1 VEHITRVVVRGEAVR
16 VGVDLAKRVIQVHGV
31 DGQGKVLVS
40 RALARAKFVA
50 WCAQLPAGCI
60 VAMETSSSAHHWARK
75 LAALGLDARIIAAQL
90 VSPYRRQ
97 GASGKNDANDAAA
110 VCEAASRPQMHFVPV
125 KSIEQ
130 QSMLCVHRL
139 REGLKADRTAC
150 INRIRGLLAEFGL
163 VFAQSPGALEAVLSD
178 VLEDASNEMNTL
190 ARLALQRLQAQW
202 REIDTHLAWCDERIA
217 AHAKDNAAVKKAATL
232 MGIGPVTASA
242 TVATVG
248 DFKQFRHGAQFGAW
262 IGLTP
267 RQHSSG
273 GKNSL
278 GGITKRGDTY
288 LRSLLIQG
296 AKSAVMTAHRRSD
309 PISLWVTALRERAGW
324 PIDQIE
330 GCRGAGQQERAHPVG
345 GDDQRR
351 GIRCAPC
358 EHQTGCAGAGNAHRH
373 RRPVAGHESITQQAS
388 AKR

>member
-1 VEHITRVVVRGEAVR
+1 MEQITRAVVRGEAVR
-16 VGVDLAKRVIQVHGV
+16 VGVDLAKRVIQVHAV
-31 DGQGKVLVS
+31 DGAGHVLCS
-40 RALARAKFVA
+40 RALARDKFIA

-75 LAALGLDARIIAAQL
+75 LIALGLDARIIAAQL

-110 VCEAASRPQMHFVPV
+110 ICEAASRPQMHFVPV

-150 INRIRGLLAEFGL
+150 INRLRGLLAEFGL
-163 VFAQSPGALEAVLSD
+163 VFAQSPVVLEAVLTE
-178 VLEDASNEMNTL
+178 VLEDAGNEMNTL
-190 ARLALQRLQAQW
+190 ARLVLQRLQTQW
-202 REIDTHLAWCDERIA
+202 REIDVHIAWCDERIA
-217 AHAKDNAAVKKAATL
+217 AHQRDNDAVKKAATL
-232 MGIGPVTASA
+232 IGIGPVTASA
-242 TVATVG
+242 VVATVG
-248 DFKQFRHGAQFGAW
+248 EFKQFSSGAQFGAW
-262 IGLTP
+262 IGLVP

-296 AKSAVMTAHRRSD
+296 AKSAVMTAHKRSD
-309 PISLWVTALRERAGW
+309 PISKWAAALRERAGW
-324 PIDQIE
+324 QKTVVALANKNARILWAVMTKGDAFDARHISVKP
-330 GCRGAGQQERAHPVG
+330 GAPT
-345 GDDQRR
+345 
-351 GIRCAPC
+351 P
-358 EHQTGCAGAGNAHRH
+358 
-373 RRPVAGHESITQQAS
+373 AS
-388 AKR
+388 ATT

>member
-1 VEHITRVVVRGEAVR
+1 MEQITRAVVRGEAVRGQAVR
-16 VGVDLAKRVIQVHGV
+16 VGVDLAKRVIQVHAV
-31 DGQGKVLVS
+31 DAAGQVLCS
-40 RALARAKFVA
+40 RALPRDKFIA

-75 LAALGLDARIIAAQL
+75 LIALGLDARIIAAQL

-97 GASGKNDANDAAA
+97 GASGKNDANAAA
-110 VCEAASRPQMHFVPV
+110 AICEAASRPQMHFVLV

-163 VFAQSPGALEAVLSD
+163 VFAQSPAALQAVLVD

-190 ARLALQRLQAQW
+190 ARLVLQRAQHQW
-202 REIDTHLAWCDERIA
+202 RELDEHIDWCDARIA
-217 AHAKDNAAVKKAATL
+217 AHAKDNPAVNKAATL

-242 TVATVG
+242 SVATVG
-248 DFKQFRHGAQFGAW
+248 DFKQFQHAAQFGAW
-262 IGLTP
+262 IGLVP
-267 RQHSSG
+267 RQHSSV
-273 GKNSL
+273 GKNNL

-296 AKSAVMTAHRRSD
+296 AKSAVMSAHKRSD
-309 PISLWVTALRERAGW
+309 PISKWAVALRERAGW
-324 PIDQIE
+324 QKAAVVLANKNARILWAVMTKGDAFDPRHVSTKPKAPALATPSSAQPAAI
-330 GCRGAGQQERAHPVG
+330 GA
-345 GDDQRR
+345 
-351 GIRCAPC
+351 
-358 EHQTGCAGAGNAHRH
+358 
-373 RRPVAGHESITQQAS
+373 
-388 AKR
+388 

>member
-1 VEHITRVVVRGEAVR
+1 MEQITRSAARGEAVR
-16 VGVDLAKRVIQVHGV
+16 VGVDLAKRVIQVHAV

-40 RALARAKFVA
+40 RALARDKFVA

-110 VCEAASRPQMHFVPV
+110 ICEAASRPQMHYVPV

-130 QSMLCVHRL
+130 QSVLCVHRL
-139 REGLKADRTAC
+139 REGVKADRTAC

-163 VFAQSPGALEAVLSD
+163 VFAQSPRALESVLSD

-202 REIDTHLAWCDERIA
+202 REIDAHLQWCDERIA
-217 AHAKDNAAVKKAATL
+217 AHAKDNADVKKAATL
-232 MGIGPVTASA
+232 IGIGPVTASA
-242 TVATVG
+242 SVATVG
-248 DFKQFRHGAQFGAW
+248 DFKQFRHAAQFGAW

-296 AKSAVMTAHRRSD
+296 AKSAVMTAHKRSD

-324 PIDQIE
+324 QKAAVALANKNARILWAVMTKGEAFDARHVSTKPGVPVPAAPIN
-330 GCRGAGQQERAHPVG
+330 V
-345 GDDQRR
+345 
-351 GIRCAPC
+351 CA
-358 EHQTGCAGAGNAHRH
+358 AAA
-373 RRPVAGHESITQQAS
+373 AS
-388 AKR
+388 TASTA